1 MATDSSDHEKQKH
14 LMFLSHVISHFYFMY
29 CKENS
34 SLNLENSLMMDLHSD
49 NHCCISVTE
58 SGTRSALR
66 LTREEAYVILTFG

>member
-14 LMFLSHVISHFYFMY
+14 LMFLSHVISHFYLMY

-49 NHCCISVTE
+49 NQCISVTE